1 MNGIRFAEEKGRMI
15 ASRPTRCA
23 APAVVVA
30 IQIFIDPVLVN
41 QQRLHMVLAKS

>member
-1 MNGIRFAEEKGRMI
+1 MI

-30 IQIFIDPVLVN
+30 IQIFIDAMLIN
-41 QQRLHMVLAKS
+41 RQRLHMIPTKS